1 MTTRHVAFIIKEQDP
16 LVLPPE
22 TSVQQACER
31 MWERRVGAVLVAR
44 PGRQLVG
51 IFTGRDAVRTLA
63 QGRDPSRTALASV
76 MTRDPKVIAPGK
88 TAIDALRAMGDGGFR
103 HLPVV
108 TEGNLVIGVVSRGDL
123 RGLELDRFETETA
136 LWERIG

>member
-1 MTTRHVAFIIKEQDP
+1 MTTRHIDFIVREQDP

-22 TSVQQACER
+22 TSVQKACEQMSR
-31 MWERRVGAVLVAR
+31 RRVGAVLVTVAQR
-44 PGRQLVG
+44 RLAG

-63 QGRDPSRTALASV
+63 EGRDPSRTPLSSV
-76 MTRDPKVIAPGK
+76 MTRDPKTIAPER

-108 TEGNLVIGVVSRGDL
+108 AEGNVVLGIVSRGDF

-136 LWERIG
+136 LWERMR

>member
-1 MTTRHVAFIIKEQDP
+1 MTTRHVAFIIKQQDP

-22 TSVQQACER
+22 ASVQQACEC
-31 MWERRVGAVLVAR
+31 MWQRRVGAVLVAG
-44 PGRQLVG
+44 PGHRLLG
-51 IFTGRDAVRTLA
+51 IFTGRDAVHALA
-63 QGRDPSRTALASV
+63 EGRDPLRTELASV
-76 MTRDPKVIAPGK
+76 MTREPQTIAPER

-108 TEGNLVIGVVSRGDL
+108 EKGDVIIGIVSRGDF

-136 LWERIG
+136 LWERIR